1 MNYFPSGNEEIT
13 LLKFIA
19 KFQYLNTNDT
29 KYFFKSKAYYKKR
42 ITHLAEIKYLKRV
55 KYDLV
60 LDEVGISYV
69 KQNNFQ
75 YNTRNRNKKYLPRLQ
90 YISHLAAMFYNS
102 KTIKYT
108 PSFSIKDKEIFTT
121 TARKYI
127 GILEISGIEY
137 LTYHITSKHDNKYI
151 LSVIY
156 DIQKEHKYRNTIVL
170 VNNLNRININDFTFG
185 NNQVLL
191 IEDSDINREKLE
203 YLHRID
209 WQKIINN
216 YYNNKVFL
224 AGYNFCDYTD
234 YKTKFILTFSFLDTE
249 KINRVKYFLRENKN
263 KTIDIFCPREIEYYI
278 RKELPNANYTI
289 IDLED
294 YIVKEIN
301 IYD

>member
-1 MNYFPSGNEEIT
+1 MNYFPNNEEEIS

-19 KFQYLNTNDT
+19 KYQYINTNDT
-29 KYFFKSKAYYKKR
+29 KYFFESKTYYKKR
-42 ITHLAEIKYLKRV
+42 ITHLIEIKYLKRV

-69 KQNNFQ
+69 KQKNFQ
-75 YNTRNRNKKYLPRLQ
+75 YNMRNRNKKYLPRLQ
-90 YISHLAAMFYNS
+90 YISHIAAMFYNN
-102 KTIKYT
+102 KTIKYI
-108 PSFSIKDKEIFTT
+108 PSFSMKDKEIFTI

-127 GILEISGIEY
+127 GVLEILGIEY

-156 DIQKEHKYRNTIVL
+156 DIQKEHKYRNIIVL

-185 NNQVLL
+185 DNEVLL
-191 IEDSDINREKLE
+191 VEDSDINKEKLE

-209 WQKIINN
+209 WQRIINN

-224 AGYNFCDYTD
+224 SGYNFCDYTD
-234 YKTKFILTFSFLDTE
+234 YNNKYVLTFSFLDTE
-249 KINRVKYFLRENKN
+249 KINRSKYFLRENKN
-263 KTIDIFCPREIEYYI
+263 KNIDVICTKELEYYI
-278 RKELPNANYTI
+278 RKELPNANYII

-294 YIVKEIN
+294 NIVKDIKV
-301 IYD
+301 YD

>member
-42 ITHLAEIKYLKRV
+42 ITHLTEIKYLKRV

-209 WQKIINN
+209 WQKVIEK
-216 YYNNKVFL
+216 YYKNRVYL

-234 YKTKFILTFSFLDTE
+234 YKNKYVLIFSFLDTE

-263 KTIDIFCPREIEYYI
+263 KTVDVICPREIEYYI

-289 IDLED
+289 IDLEN
-294 YIVKEIN
+294 YSVKEIN